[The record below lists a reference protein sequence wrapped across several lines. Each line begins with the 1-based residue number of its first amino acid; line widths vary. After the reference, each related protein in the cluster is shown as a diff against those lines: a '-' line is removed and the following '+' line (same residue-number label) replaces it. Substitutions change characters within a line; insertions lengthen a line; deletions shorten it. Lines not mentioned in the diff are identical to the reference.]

1 MVNRRAFTFGG
12 ALAPLVVS
20 YRAVAQVW
28 PDRPLR
34 MIIPFPPG
42 GPVDAGGRIIATA
55 LAEQLGQP
63 IAVETRSGA
72 GGSVGVEVAAKATPD
87 GNTLV
92 FATTGALAVNLT
104 LMPNLAYDTRR
115 DLIPISITLGV
126 PLLLVC
132 RQGLPVQ
139 DLASFIS
146 LARSRPGNLT
156 LGTSGVGGPPHLLTE
171 MMRQRAN
178 LDFTVVHYR
187 GAGPAIVALLSGEI
201 DASILD
207 PSVLMPQIKAGKMR
221 ALATTGRERNPALPG
236 TPSLVEGGLR
246 GIEFENW
253 YALMVSSG
261 TPPER
266 VKRLREGMNRVM
278 AKPGLFD
285 LFLNQGGRVID
296 LGPEEG
302 AAFIRREVDT
312 WGEVVRSARMKAE

>member
-1 MVNRRAFTFGG
+1 MVNRRDLMKAG
-12 ALAPLVVS
+12 ALAPLAPSVA
-20 YRAVAQVW
+20 RAQAW
-28 PDRPLR
+28 PDRPLK

-55 LAEQLGQP
+55 LAAELGQSVA
-63 IAVETRSGA
+63 IDSRSGA
-72 GGSVGVEVAAKATPD
+72 GGSVGVEAAVKAPPD

-104 LMPNLAYDTRR
+104 LLPNLGYDTRR
-115 DLIPISITLGV
+115 DLIPISIALGV

-132 RQGLPVQ
+132 RNGLPAQ
-139 DLASFIS
+139 DLASFIA
-146 LARSRPGNLT
+146 LARSKPGALT
-156 LGTSGVGGPPHLLTE
+156 MGTSGVGGPPHLLTE

-187 GAGPAIVALLSGEI
+187 GAGPAIVALLAGEI

-207 PSVLMPQIKAGKMR
+207 PSVLMPQIRAGKMR
-221 ALATTGRERNPALPG
+221 ALATTGRERNPALPN
-236 TPSLVEGGLR
+236 TPSLIDGGLK

-253 YALMVSSG
+253 YALMVHSS

-266 VKRLREGMNRVM
+266 VKRLREAMSKVI

-285 LFLNQGGRVID
+285 LFINQGGRIID
-296 LGPEEG
+296 MGPEEG
-302 AAFIRREVDT
+302 AAYIRREVDT
-312 WGEVVRSARMKAE
+312 WGEVVRAARMKAE

>member
-1 MVNRRAFTFGG
+1 MVNRRDLMKAG
-12 ALAPLVVS
+12 ALAPLAPEAA
-20 YRAVAQVW
+20 RAQAW
-28 PDRPLR
+28 PDRPLK

-55 LAEQLGQP
+55 LAAELGQSVA
-63 IAVETRSGA
+63 IDSRSGA
-72 GGSVGVEVAAKATPD
+72 GGSVGVEAAVKSPPD

-104 LMPNLAYDTRR
+104 LLPNLGYDTRR
-115 DLIPISITLGV
+115 DLIPISIALGV

-132 RQGLPVQ
+132 RTGLPAQ
-139 DLASFIS
+139 DLASFIQ
-146 LARSRPGNLT
+146 LARSKPGSLT
-156 LGTSGVGGPPHLLTE
+156 MGTSGVGGPPHLLTE

-187 GAGPAIVALLSGEI
+187 GAGPAIVALLAGEI

-207 PSVLMPQIKAGKMR
+207 PAVLMPQIKAGKMR
-221 ALATTGRERNPALPG
+221 ALATTGRERNPALPN
-236 TPSLVEGGLR
+236 TPSLIDGGLK

-253 YALMVSSG
+253 YALMVHSS

-266 VKRLREGMNRVM
+266 VRRLREAMSKVI

-285 LFLNQGGRVID
+285 LFINQGGRIID
-296 LGPEEG
+296 MGPEEG
-302 AAFIRREVDT
+302 AAYIRREVDT
-312 WGEVVRSARMKAE
+312 WGEVVRAARMKAE